1 MRRPVLFLI
10 SAPSGGGK
18 TTVCNALLAA
28 NPGLSRVI
36 TCTTRPPRP
45 GEVNGVD
52 YHFYSTEEFERRVAA
67 GEFLEQASVYERRY
81 GTRKASVLE
90 LFHEGKD
97 VLLNIDVQ
105 GAASVR
111 GVAAREAELAAAL
124 VTVFLTP
131 PTRAELERRLRGRGS
146 DSNEVIARRMAE
158 AQVEV
163 ARWSEFDYLVVSG
176 TQAQDAARMQ
186 SILDAER
193 IRSVRSD
200 LDWKES

>member
-52 YHFYSTEEFERRVAA
+52 YHFYSPEEFDRRVVA

-81 GTRKASVLE
+81 GTRKASVLD
-90 LFHEGKD
+90 LFREGKD

-131 PTRAELERRLRGRGS
+131 PTRAELEQRLRGRGS
-146 DSNEVIARRMAE
+146 DSNEVIARRMTE

-163 ARWSEFDYLVVSG
+163 ARWREFDYLVVSG
-176 TQAQDAARMQ
+176 TPAQDAARMQ
-186 SILDAER
+186 AILDAER

-200 LDWKES
+200 LEWKES